1 MLQGIVTLL
10 AMIAFLGV
18 CVWAFSRHKK
28 ADFDEA
34 ARLPFDNDDDNN
46 NSAKGKK
53 EDRS

>member
-34 ARLPFDNDDDNN
+34 ARLPFNDEDDGSN
-46 NSAKGKK
+46 NSAKRK
-53 EDRS
+53 EERS